1 MGRKYHLYST
11 IRRERPALP
20 RPRPARIRGIFQ
32 HRAKTVEVRTAP
44 AFISK
49 LMKPDVF
56 PIFVVGSLGN
66 SNDYYAMVSKIS
78 GGLAADWCGGF

>member
-11 IRRERPALP
+11 IKRERPALP

-49 LMKPDVF
+49 PMKPDVF
-56 PIFVVGSLGN
+56 PILVVGSLGN
-66 SNDYYAMVSKIS
+66 SNDFYVVISKIS
-78 GGLAADWCGGF
+78 SGLAADWRGGS